1 MSLNSKALPRKCAI
15 AMALATGMAATSLH
29 ADNDWYVGATGG
41 ITSNGVSSLDV
52 MTDDLSGRASAD
64 ADNGYTM
71 GAVFGREFDGRW
83 RLEGE
88 FRYRTNEFASV
99 DLPDGSRITNGD
111 FSSGALG
118 VNAYWLFGDTNAN
131 WRPFI
136 GAGLAWMQEI
146 DLDLADD
153 PLVTRGLA
161 SRLFDGEGI
170 AAKRLPLIEGGVLK
184 NYYID
189 TYYGKK
195 LKMAPTTGARSN
207 LQWALGSR
215 SQEQLLAEVRDA
227 ILVTRFIGGNSNG
240 TTGDFSFGVQGFRV
254 RNGRIA
260 EPVSEMNISG
270 KRLAVMLQIPG
281 VSNMQ

>member
-146 DLDLADD
+146 DLDLAED
-153 PLVTRGLA
+153 PVNG
-161 SRLFDGEGI
+161 SYSGDGT
-170 AAKRLPLIEGGVLK
+170 AWQAMGGV
-184 NYYID
+184 
-189 TYYGKK
+189 T
-195 LKMAPTTGARSN
+195 
-207 LQWALGSR
+207 WALNDRWNFDFEARYLDAGSVSMDSER
-215 SQEQLLAEVRDA
+215 
-227 ILVTRFIGGNSNG
+227 
-240 TTGDFSFGVQGFRV
+240 GDLD
-254 RNGRIA
+254 GRIDADYSLFEVTA
-260 EPVSEMNISG
+260 EATF
-270 KRLAVMLQIPG
+270 RF
-281 VSNMQ
+281 